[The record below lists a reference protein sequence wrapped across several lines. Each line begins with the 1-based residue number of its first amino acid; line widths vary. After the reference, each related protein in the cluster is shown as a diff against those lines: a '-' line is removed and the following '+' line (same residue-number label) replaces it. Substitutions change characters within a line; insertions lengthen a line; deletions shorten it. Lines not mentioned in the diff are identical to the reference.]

1 MLKSEGQKTFNCKLC
16 IFKTDFQM
24 SSFRFYSLQSWMR
37 DCVQPGD
44 RCNRMRLPLNLT
56 LDMLIVAY

>member
-1 MLKSEGQKTFNCKLC
+1 MLKSEGQKTLNCKLC
-16 IFKTDFQM
+16 IFKTNFQM
-24 SSFRFYSLQSWMR
+24 FSFRFCSIQSGMR

-44 RCNRMRLPLNLT
+44 RCNRMRLPLNLN